1 MRRNNLS
8 VPKSHKRSRTIAA
21 NICYIFAVLSFC
33 AGAAQCNLAAD
44 ERGGGIMRALVL
56 VAVLLIAC
64 LSFAWA
70 GIMIDPRPLEGEEG
84 PPQ

>member
-1 MRRNNLS
+1 MRKNNLS
-8 VPKSHKRSRTIAA
+8 MPKSHERGRTIAA

-44 ERGGGIMRALVL
+44 ERGCGIMRALVL
-56 VAVLLIAC
+56 MAVLLIAC
-64 LSFAWA
+64 LTFAWA
-70 GIMIDPRPLEGEEG
+70 GIMIDPRPVEREEG